1 VRAKEMAFRRHEET
15 EEFRHKKQL
24 ADSWCAAFVIRKF
37 FSEPGRESSAT
48 GITQGHLSALA
59 DGRAL
64 SGELRAAADRASDEY
79 SLFHWHL
86 AVPEV
91 FADGGFDV
99 VLGNPPWERIKIQEK
114 EWFAGKRDDIAQARN
129 AAERKRLIESL
140 RTDDPDLH
148 AAFMADQRK
157 AEGESHIVRSGGRF
171 PLCGRGDINTY
182 SIFTETNRLILGPH
196 GRVGC
201 VIPSG
206 IATDDT
212 TKFFFQD
219 LVTHHSLVSLHDF
232 ENVKNI
238 FPGVGHGR
246 FKFCLLTLSGSASP
260 VT

>member
-1 VRAKEMAFRRHEET
+1 
-15 EEFRHKKQL
+15 
-24 ADSWCAAFVIRKF
+24 
-37 FSEPGRESSAT
+37 
-48 GITQGHLSALA
+48 
-59 DGRAL
+59 
-64 SGELRAAADRASDEY
+64 
-79 SLFHWHL
+79 
-86 AVPEV
+86 
-91 FADGGFDV
+91 
-99 VLGNPPWERIKIQEK
+99 
-114 EWFAGKRDDIAQARN
+114 
-129 AAERKRLIESL
+129 ERKRLIESL

-171 PLCGRGDINTY
+171 PLCCRGDITTY
-182 SIFTETNRLILGPH
+182 SSFTETNRLILGPH

-260 VT
+260 VTASDFVFFAHAVEDLSEVRRHFTLTDRDIALINPNTFTCAIFGSSADAEIGKHIYRTVPVLVREGPPEENPWTITFMGMFDMATDSGLFRREALPEHVPLYEAKMIQHFDHRYGDYADYPEGAL